1 MKRKGPER
9 IIHIKECVENILKST
24 KDVSKD
30 SFEEN
35 IILQAAITRWIEII
49 GEAAKYVP
57 DDIVTTHPE
66 IPWKEMAGMR
76 DIVVHDYDDVN
87 VDEIW
92 NVVKNDI
99 PKLKKHLSSII
110 NNKV

>member
-9 IIHIKECVENILKST
+9 IVHIKECVENILEST

-35 IILQAAITRWIEII
+35 IVLQTAITRWIEII
-49 GEAAKYVP
+49 GEATKYVP
-57 DDIVTTHPE
+57 DEIITAHPE

-92 NVVKNDI
+92 HVVRQDI
-99 PKLKKHLSSII
+99 PTLKEQLDTIVI
-110 NNKV
+110 PQ

>member
-9 IIHIKECVENILKST
+9 IVHIKECVENILEST
-24 KDVSKD
+24 KHMSKD
-30 SFEEN
+30 SFGKN
-35 IILQAAITRWIEII
+35 IVLQAAITRWIEII

-57 DDIVTTHPE
+57 DEIINTHPE

-92 NVVKNDI
+92 NVVKQDI
-99 PKLKKHLSSII
+99 PKLKEQLGKII
-110 NNKV
+110 LLE

>member
-1 MKRKGPER
+1 MKRKGTER
-9 IIHIKECVENILKST
+9 IDHIKECVENILKST

-30 SFEEN
+30 SFVEN
-35 IILQAAITRWIEII
+35 IVLQAAITRWIEII
-49 GEAAKYVP
+49 GEATKYIP
-57 DDIVTTHPE
+57 DKIITTHPE

-92 NVVKNDI
+92 NVVKQDI
-99 PKLKKHLSSII
+99 PKLKEQLDSILI
-110 NNKV
+110 RQ